1 MELRELTIEQAA
13 EKLRA
18 KEISSVDLTKSALK
32 RIEQVEDKVKAFLY
46 VDQEGALARAK
57 EADKQLAKGDND
69 SRLLGVP
76 IAVKDNICTTDMP
89 TTCAS
94 KILGNFMSPYNATV
108 VEALRGAGAVIV
120 GKTNLDEFAMG
131 SSTEN
136 SSKQT
141 TSNPWDIKRVP
152 GGSSGGSAA
161 SVAAS
166 EAIASIGSD
175 TGGSIRQPASFC
187 GVVGLKPTYGLVSR
201 YGLVAFASSLD
212 QIGPLTKDVTDSAIM
227 LNAIAGHDRSDSTSI
242 DYEPPDYL
250 DALERGIKGLKFG
263 LPKELFGRG
272 FQPGIRELMDKAVAV
287 IESLGAEVTEISLP
301 TLEYALPAYY
311 IIAPAEAS
319 SNLARF
325 DGVRYGARA
334 EGPVDMINS
343 YRKTRAEGFG
353 AEVKRRIMLG
363 TYTLTAGYYEA
374 YYGQAQKVRTLIIQ
388 DFKKAFEKF
397 DILISPTTP
406 TTAFEIGSKTTDP
419 LDMYLSD
426 VCTIPS
432 NMAGIPSL
440 SLPIGL
446 AEGLPVGLQ
455 VMAEHF
461 DESAILNVA
470 RALEKEISFKN
481 VAPV

>member
-1 MELRELTIEQAA
+1 MELHEFTIAQAA
-13 EKLRA
+13 VKLRA
-18 KEISSVDLTKSALK
+18 KEISSVDLTKAALS
-32 RIEQVEDKVKAFLY
+32 RIEQVEGKVKAFLH
-46 VDQEGALARAK
+46 VDQVGAIERAK
-57 EADKQLAKGDND
+57 EADKSLANGGG
-69 SRLLGVP
+69 SQLLGVP

-108 VEALRGAGAVIV
+108 VEALKGAGAVIV

-141 TSNPWDIKRVP
+141 TSNPWDINRVP

-161 SVAAS
+161 CVAAN
-166 EAIASIGSD
+166 EAIAAIGSD

-212 QIGPLTKDVTDSAIM
+212 QIGSLTNAVTDSAIM
-227 LNAIAGHDRSDSTSI
+227 LNVIAGHDRRDSTSVE
-242 DYEPPDYL
+242 YEPPDYL
-250 DALERGIKGLKFG
+250 DALERGIKGMKFG

-272 FQPGIRELMDKAVAV
+272 FQPGVRNLMDKAVEV
-287 IESLGAEVTEISLP
+287 IESLGGEVTEISLP

-319 SNLARF
+319 SNLSRF

-334 EGPVDMINS
+334 EGPTDMISS
-343 YRKTRAEGFG
+343 YRKTRADGFG

-363 TYTLTAGYYEA
+363 TYTLTAGYYDA

-397 DILISPTTP
+397 DVLISPTTP
-406 TTAFEIGSKTTDP
+406 TTAFEIGSKTDDP
-419 LDMYLSD
+419 LEMYLSD

-446 AEGLPVGLQ
+446 SEGLPVGLQ
-455 VMAEHF
+455 LMGEHF

-470 RALEKEISFKN
+470 RALEKEISFST
-481 VAPV
+481 VAPI

>member
-1 MELRELTIEQAA
+1 MELHELTIKQAA
-13 EKLRA
+13 VKLRA
-18 KEISSVDLTKSALK
+18 KEISSVDLTKAALS
-32 RIEQVEDKVKAFLY
+32 RIEQVESKVKAFLY
-46 VDQEGALARAK
+46 VDQVGALDRAK
-57 EADKQLAKGDND
+57 EADKLLANGENN
-69 SRLLGVP
+69 SHLLGVP

-108 VEALRGAGAVIV
+108 VEALKGAGAVIV

-141 TSNPWDIKRVP
+141 TSNPWDLNRVP

-161 SVAAS
+161 SVAANQ
-166 EAIASIGSD
+166 AIAAIGSD

-227 LNAIAGHDRSDSTSI
+227 LNAISGHDSSDSTSI
-242 DYEPPDYL
+242 VYEPPDYL
-250 DALERGIKGLKFG
+250 DALESGIKGLKFG
-263 LPKELFGRG
+263 LPKELFGQG
-272 FQPGIRELMDKAVAV
+272 FQPGVRDLMDKAVGV

-301 TLEYALPAYY
+301 TLKYALPAYY

-319 SNLARF
+319 SNLSRF

-334 EGPVDMINS
+334 EGVTDMISS

-363 TYTLTAGYYEA
+363 TYTLTAGYYDA

-388 DFKKAFEKF
+388 DFKSAFEKF

-406 TTAFEIGSKTTDP
+406 TTAFKIGSKTDDP
-419 LDMYLSD
+419 LEMYLSD

-432 NMAGIPSL
+432 NMAGTPSL

-455 VMAEHF
+455 VMGEHF
-461 DESAILNVA
+461 GESAILNVA
-470 RALEKEISFKN
+470 RALEKEIPFTTI
-481 VAPV
+481 APV